1 MKIMRRT
8 TSLTSMIILKIMRIS
23 IFDLNQEVIPL
34 DAYALRKSTIVPKI
48 IRVMPSWERSLR
60 T

>member
-23 IFDLNQEVIPL
+23 IFHLNQEVIPL
-34 DAYALRKSTIVPKI
+34 DTYALRKSTFVPKI
-48 IRVMPSWERSLR
+48 IRVMS
-60 T
+60 